1 MGIKIDLRREQI
13 AAKFGRKASKAQIAI
28 DSAVIANANFYC
40 PQDTGN
46 LQNSVILGSKIGS
59 GKLEWK
65 AEYAKKLYYGE
76 GYKFSKDKNP
86 NASAKWFERA
96 KAQYKKEWET
106 VAKEAFKR
114 G

>member
-1 MGIKIDLRREQI
+1 MGIKVDLEKEMIVSRL
-13 AAKFGRKASKAQIAI
+13 KRKNKKAQIAL
-28 DSAVIANANFYC
+28 DAAVISVSNYYC

-96 KAQYKKEWET
+96 KAQYKKAWET
-106 VAKEAFKR
+106 IARGAFKR

>member
-1 MGIKIDLRREQI
+1 MGIKVDLEKEMIVSRL
-13 AAKFGRKASKAQIAI
+13 KRKNKKAQIAL
-28 DSAVIANANFYC
+28 DAAVISVSNYYC

-46 LQNSVILGSKIGS
+46 LQNSAILGSKLGS
-59 GKLEWK
+59 GVIKWN
-65 AEYAKKLYYGE
+65 AQYAKKLYYGE

-96 KAQYKKEWET
+96 KAQYKKAWET